1 MGTSSHPST
10 AVMAM
15 GFDKYLRV
23 YDILNH
29 SLLLVRSLSVIVDYL
44 FFDVDNFLYIVSKD
58 TVLLMNEE
66 CV

>member
-1 MGTSSHPST
+1 
-10 AVMAM
+10 MAM